1 MRHALVT
8 WTDRGGSPAAGRAR
22 VHDDQGPVLRLLA
35 QPESRYDSAWV
46 LSTPSSLPASKELVR
61 QMKSQVPQVEL
72 RVLPVDDPSDYEQ
85 LFHAL
90 GPLCRELR
98 RSHRAPAW
106 SLDVLLSAGTPQ
118 AQTLW
123 VIWVQAGLLPA
134 RMLQVIPPQFVP
146 VPHPRVL
153 REVRLDI
160 EGFPEVRALR
170 GEVQRLRAAVRGSEP
185 SAPLLGDS
193 PAMQDLRARI
203 ERIGRSAVQVP
214 VLILGESGSGKEL
227 VARAVHAACSDRKG
241 PFLAENCGAFSEGVL
256 GSELFGHEAGAFTGA
271 SGRHRGVFEQ
281 AHGGTLFLDEVAELP
296 PRVQATL
303 LRVLQEGSLRRVG
316 GDGEVRVDVRII
328 AATHRDLAALVA
340 RGEFR
345 QDLYYRLCGAT
356 LQVPALRER
365 ISDLPLLVDAF
376 LTELRASTGGRKLTL
391 HADVLRALGRYP
403 WPGNV
408 RELRAEVQRWAV
420 FCDGSVSLRDLSPQ
434 LSAALRSGPARQSEA
449 VPASSATARSSSTPS
464 IPASRSHEVD
474 ALPSSLRDLEEWAI
488 RRALAQHDQNL
499 SATARALGID
509 RGTLKRKLTS
519 YGLRPPAPVAGRTHR
534 RPR

>member
-1 MRHALVT
+1 MRHGLVT
-8 WTDRGGSPAAGRAR
+8 WTDRGGSPGSAR
-22 VHDDQGPVLRLLA
+22 SHGADDQGPVLRLLA
-35 QPESRYDSAWV
+35 QPESQGRYDCAWV
-46 LSTPSSLPASKELVR
+46 LATPSSLPATKELVR
-61 QMKSQVPQVEL
+61 QLKRQLPQVEL

-98 RSHRAPAW
+98 RSHRAPTWA
-106 SLDVLLSAGTPQ
+106 LDVLLSAGTPQ

-146 VPHPRVL
+146 VPHPRAL

-170 GEVQRLRAAVRGSEP
+170 SEVQRLRAVAQGTAATSR
-185 SAPLLGDS
+185 LLGES
-193 PAMQDLRARI
+193 QAMQDLRARI

-214 VLILGESGSGKEL
+214 VLILGESGTGKEL
-227 VARAVHAACSDRKG
+227 VARAVHAACRERSG

-271 SGRHRGVFEQ
+271 SARHRGVFEH

-296 PRVQATL
+296 ARVQATL
-303 LRVLQEGSLRRVG
+303 LRVLQEGVIRRVG

-328 AATHRDLAALVA
+328 AATHRDLSALVA
-340 RGEFR
+340 RGDFR

-356 LQVPALRER
+356 LHVPPLRER
-365 ISDLPLLVDAF
+365 VSDLPLLVDAF
-376 LTELRASTGGRKLTL
+376 LTELQTSTGGRKLTL
-391 HADVLRALGRYP
+391 HAEVLRALAGYG
-403 WPGNV
+403 WPGNI

-420 FCDGSVSLRDLSPQ
+420 FCDGSVALRDLS
-434 LSAALRSGPARQSEA
+434 AELRSGDLRRHDGDRGSHMSARSASTPAPDSGSPA
-449 VPASSATARSSSTPS
+449 VPPT
-464 IPASRSHEVD
+464 
-474 ALPSSLRDLEEWAI
+474 SLRAAEQWVI
-488 RRALAQHDQNL
+488 GRALAEHDQNI

-509 RGTLKRKLTS
+509 RGTLKRKLAS
-519 YGLRPPAPVAGRTHR
+519 YGLRQPSEPAEKRKKRAQR
-534 RPR
+534 